1 MILLWLLVIL
11 AAAGGLAALAAR
23 WSNSAPRWIALI
35 GIALDFV
42 LTLQIWIRS
51 GAGQFTGAQQGHWL
65 REVNWNWIPQFG
77 IHFHLALDGLSLL
90 LLLLTFALG
99 MIGVLCSWRE
109 IGGADHR
116 EAAGAEPPSKGGA
129 SRGIGFFHLNLCW
142 LILGITGVFLAMDLF
157 LFYFAWELMLVPMFF
172 LIAIWGHERR
182 VYASIKFFL
191 FTQISG
197 LLMLLAILALY
208 FKHHAATGVYT
219 FEYAQLLHTPLSP
232 SVALLILLGFFAAFS
247 VKLPMFPFHTW
258 LPDAHTEASTAG
270 SLILAGLM
278 LKTGAYGLLRFIL
291 PLFPHAARA
300 FAPWAM
306 VLAGIGIVYGAL
318 LAYGQTDMKRL
329 VAYTSVSHMGFVLL
343 GVFAA
348 ALAGPG
354 SEAAKWALE
363 GVVLEILCHG
373 FSTGALFVITG
384 LIQERLH
391 TREMAEMNGLWAVI
405 PRASGAG
412 QFFAMAAIGLPGLG
426 NFVAEFLILLGVFH
440 VSVGLAIVG
449 AIGILVSTFYGIEM
463 VQQAFQGPNRHRW
476 QVPDLNFREA
486 LSLVP
491 MMAVL
496 LWLGLY
502 PQPVLNEAAPS
513 LALIESQL
521 AASQVRTAASPK
533 VPLTLTAHA
542 DPPKR
547 NARRRVLK

>member
-1 MILLWLLVIL
+1 MILLWILVIL
-11 AAAGGLAALAAR
+11 GAAGGISALAGK
-23 WSNSAPRWIALI
+23 WSQTAPRWIAFG
-35 GIALDFV
+35 GIALDFI

-51 GAGQFTGAQQGHWL
+51 GPGQFQGALQGHWL
-65 REVNWNWIPQFG
+65 RQVNWNWIPQFG

-99 MIGVLCSWRE
+99 MIGVFASWRE
-109 IGGADHR
+109 IQTGV
-116 EAAGAEPPSKGGA
+116 
-129 SRGIGFFHLNLCW
+129 GFFHLNLCW
-142 LILGITGVFLAMDLF
+142 LLAGITGVFLAMDLF

-182 VYASIKFFL
+182 QYAAVKFFL

-197 LLMLLAILALY
+197 LLMLLAILAL
-208 FKHHAATGVYT
+208 FFEHHAATGVYT
-219 FEYAQLLHTPLSP
+219 FEYAALLHTPLSP
-232 SVALLILLGFFAAFS
+232 SVALWILLGFFAAFS

-258 LPDAHTEASTAG
+258 LPDAHTEASTTG

-278 LKTGAYGLLRFIL
+278 LKTGAYGLLRFVL

-306 VLAGIGIVYGAL
+306 ILAAIGIIYGAL

-373 FSTGALFVITG
+373 FSTGALFVMAG
-384 LIQERLH
+384 MLQERLH
-391 TREMAEMNGLWAVI
+391 TREMGKMNGLWAI
-405 PRASGAG
+405 MPRVSGSG
-412 QFFAMAAIGLPGLG
+412 QFFAMAAVGLPGLG

-440 VSVGLAIVG
+440 VSVGLAIAG

-463 VQQAFQGPNRHRW
+463 VQQAFQGPNRHNW
-476 QVPDLNFREA
+476 QAPDMLKREA
-486 LSLVP
+486 LMLIP

-502 PQPVLNEAAPS
+502 PQPVLNAAAPS
-513 LALIESQL
+513 LARIEQEL
-521 AASQVRTAASPK
+521 ASPPAAPA
-533 VPLTLTAHA
+533 VAQLRAEA
-542 DPPKR
+542 KR
-547 NARRRVLK
+547 